1 MDEAN
6 KAVELKDEELNAV
19 SGGQW
24 QPDKC
29 KGYVVGTTV
38 FKGYNCN
45 VYVVGSGDTL
55 SQIAF
60 SLAKDGDYV
69 KLAKFNNIAN
79 PDSIQVNQT
88 IYVPIGAY
96 NV

>member
-29 KGYVVGTTV
+29 KGYVVGTAIV
-38 FKGYNCN
+38 NGLECNC
-45 VYVVGSGDTL
+45 YQIGSGDTL
-55 SQIAF
+55 SQIAW
-60 SLAKDGDYV
+60 SLSDGDYA
-69 KLAKFNNIAN
+69 KLARFNGIENV
-79 PDSIQVNQT
+79 DYIQAGQT
-88 IYVPIGAY
+88 IYVPIGSYYA
-96 NV
+96 